1 MGSLVCEAKGNM
13 LIDNDMSEQIK
24 IQLPDGSVRE
34 VAQGTTPF
42 DVAMS
47 ISPRLAAAV
56 VVARIRPLTTPVVAG
71 ETAVEEADE
80 AQTEAGMYG
89 SASELGERLVDLAA
103 PLNEDVALELLKES
117 DEAALKV
124 VRHSAAHV
132 MATAILELFP
142 ETKLGHGPATDN
154 GFFYDVYRETPFTE
168 DDLAAIEK
176 RMAEVVARDETF
188 VREQESRE
196 MGLKDYA
203 EHGDFMKVHFIE
215 RFTKPGDEISLYRNG
230 KFVDFCR
237 GPHVPSTGR
246 VKAFKVTS
254 VAGAYWLGDEKNQ
267 QLQRIYGTAF
277 FNAKDMDAHFKR
289 LEEIKARDHR
299 VLGKQLDL
307 FSIQEVAGA
316 GLIFWHPKGGLIRK
330 TMEDW
335 MRDECIRRGYEMVFT
350 PHIMR
355 RELWKVSGHEG
366 FYSQNMYPP
375 MELDDAEYRLKPM
388 NCPGHIL
395 IYKNSPKSY
404 RDLPQRYAELGNVY
418 RYERSGTMH
427 GLLRVRGFTQD
438 DAHIFCTP
446 EQIESEIAACVEFA
460 DEVLKAFGFA
470 EFKVELSTWDPK
482 DQKSYVGSP
491 EHWETAVG
499 SLKKV
504 LDAKAIPYR
513 EIPGE
518 AAFYGPKIDIKLV
531 DVLGRLWQ
539 LSTVQFDFNLPQR
552 FELEYTGEDGEKHRP
567 VMVHRALFG
576 SVERFFGVLIE
587 HYAGAFPLWLAP
599 VQVGLVPISEKHV
612 EYARAVKAKLE
623 VAGLRVELDA
633 RNEKM
638 NAKIREFT
646 LQKVPFVLVMGDK
659 EAEQREVNVRVRGGG
674 VQGTFPLSEF
684 IANATTLITRKELNL
699 SDTPKWHDAVLKAVQ
714 SFPTDQFD
722 LNDLYD
728 LRDEFASIFPNNR
741 HVNEKLRQQLQTLRD
756 EGIIQFLDNEGN
768 YKRIK

>member
-1 MGSLVCEAKGNM
+1 
-13 LIDNDMSEQIK
+13 LIR

-34 VAQGTTPF
+34 VPRGTTAL
-42 DVAMS
+42 DVANS

-56 VVARIRPLTTPVVAG
+56 VVARIRPLTAT
-71 ETAVEEADE
+71 ETATTDDE
-80 AQTEAGMYG
+80 AASEASMYG
-89 SASELGERLVDLAA
+89 AATTGERLVDLTA
-103 PLNEDVALELLKES
+103 PLTEDVALELLKEN
-117 DEAALKV
+117 DESSLRV

-142 ETKLGHGPATDN
+142 ETKLGHGPATDA
-154 GFFYDVYRETPFTE
+154 GFFYDVYRETPFS
-168 DDLAAIEK
+168 DADLAAIEAH
-176 RMAEVVARDETF
+176 MAEVVTRDEKF
-188 VREQESRE
+188 VRVEESRDK
-196 MGLKDYA
+196 GLTDYA
-203 EHGDFMKVHFIE
+203 AQGEFMKVHFIE
-215 RFTKPGDEISLYRNG
+215 KFTQPGEEISLYKNG
-230 KFVDFCR
+230 NFTDFCR
-237 GPHVPSTGR
+237 GPHVPSTSR
-246 VKAFKVTS
+246 VKAFKVMS

-277 FNAKDMDAHFKR
+277 FNAKDLDAHFKR

-307 FSIQEVAGA
+307 YSIQEVAGS

-335 MRDECIRRGYEMVFT
+335 MRNECIRRGYEMVYT

-355 RELWKVSGHEG
+355 REMWKISGHEENYG
-366 FYSQNMYPP
+366 ENMYPA

-404 RDLPQRYAELGNVY
+404 RDLPVRYAELGNVY

-446 EQIESEIAACVEFA
+446 QQIEDEIAACIDFA
-460 DEVLKAFGFA
+460 ESVLKTFGFE

-482 DQKSYVGSP
+482 DKKFIGSA
-491 EHWETAVG
+491 EKWDGAVG
-499 SLKKV
+499 SLTKV
-504 LDAKAIPYR
+504 LDAKGIPYKT
-513 EIPGE
+513 IPGE

-531 DVLGRLWQ
+531 DVLGRMWQ
-539 LSTVQFDFNLPQR
+539 LSTVQFDWNLPAR
-552 FELEYTGEDGEKHRP
+552 FDLEYKGEDGEMHQP

-599 VQVGLVPISEKHV
+599 VQVGLVPISEKHL
-612 EYARAVKAKLE
+612 EYAEQVKAKLE
-623 VAGLRVELDA
+623 AAGIRVELDA

-646 LQKVPFVLVMGDK
+646 LQKVPFVLIMGDK
-659 EAEQREVNVRVRGGG
+659 ESATDSVSVRTRGKGDEG
-674 VQGTFPLSEF
+674 SVTVDEF
-684 IANATTLITRKELNL
+684 ITRANSLLASKSAELL
-699 SDTPKWHDAVLKAVQ
+699 PA
-714 SFPTDQFD
+714 
-722 LNDLYD
+722 
-728 LRDEFASIFPNNR
+728 
-741 HVNEKLRQQLQTLRD
+741 
-756 EGIIQFLDNEGN
+756 
-768 YKRIK
+768 